1 MRGDSTEYGEPE
13 GALPRFEDKAS
24 VDLTTS
30 ERARVIRM
38 RGMRPLVANDPVDI
52 LPVGNLAGEPES
64 EDIAAQRKDLENRTN
79 RYNREVEPD

>member
-38 RGMRPLVANDPVDI
+38 RGMRPLVANDPVDAM
-52 LPVGNLAGEPES
+52 PVGAGDEPES
-64 EDIAAQRKDLENRTN
+64 EDIVQQRKELEDRTN